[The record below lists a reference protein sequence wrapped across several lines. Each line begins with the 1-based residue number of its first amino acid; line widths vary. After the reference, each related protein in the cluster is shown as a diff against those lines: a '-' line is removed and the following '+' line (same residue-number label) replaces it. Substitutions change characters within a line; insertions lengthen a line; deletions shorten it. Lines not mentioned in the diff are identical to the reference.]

1 MNILITGA
9 AGFIGQALTAA
20 LLSDSAISSLILTD
34 IVEPDVPSLESN
46 FTAEIRSIKADLAD
60 RAICE
65 KLFTSDLTHVYLLH
79 GLMSGAAEANLD
91 LGLRANVDSTRMILD
106 TLRKV
111 KPGIRVIY
119 SSACAVFGP
128 SHGQVVTEMT
138 MPMPE
143 SSYGA
148 QKLICETLLNDFSR
162 RGLIDGRI
170 LRLPTV
176 IVRPGAPSGA
186 ASSFFSGI
194 IREPLRGVKS
204 QLPVARSLE
213 VWVCSARTIT
223 KNLTL
228 ARDIPEEKFSGNSRI
243 VNLPGITVTVEQML
257 QALKDVGGEKALALV
272 EEKKDSVV
280 ENIVLSWPT
289 RFDITRAKELGFKE
303 DGPLG
308 RAVKEYVEDYG

>member
-9 AGFIGQALTAA
+9 NGFIGQALTAA
-20 LLSDSAISSLILTD
+20 LLSDSSISSLILTD
-34 IVEPDVPSLESN
+34 IVEPDVPSPESH
-46 FTAEIRSIKADLAD
+46 FTAEIRSIKADLTDKAT
-60 RAICE
+60 CE

-79 GLMSGAAEANLD
+79 GLMSGATEANLD
-91 LGLRANVDSTRMILD
+91 LGLRVNVDSTRTILD
-106 TLRKV
+106 VLRKV

-128 SHGQVVTEMT
+128 SGGQVVTEMT
-138 MPMPE
+138 LPVPG

-170 LRLPTV
+170 LRLPTI
-176 IVRPGAPSGA
+176 IVRPGVPSGA

-194 IREPLRGVKS
+194 IREPLKGMKS

-213 VWVCSARTIT
+213 VWVCSTRTIIR
-223 KNLTL
+223 NLIF
-228 ARDIPEEKFSGNSRI
+228 ARDIPEEKFGSASRV

-257 QALKDVGGEKALALV
+257 QALKDVGGEKVLSLV
-272 EEKKDSVV
+272 EEKKDPAV

-289 RFDITRAKELGFKE
+289 RFDTTRAKELGFTE
-303 DGPLG
+303 DGPLE
-308 RAVKEYVEDYG
+308 RTIQEYLKDYA